1 MLIINDLSKKFRK
14 KEVLHPI
21 NLTLGSGIY
30 GLLGENGAG
39 KTTLLRCIAGLYSN
53 YNGSVSFADKA
64 GKRTGMNYD
73 KIGYLPQEFG
83 GLGELRVDEFLRYFA
98 DMKEID
104 KKLVDEEI
112 NKVLENVNL
121 TEKRKERVMK
131 LSGGMRRRL
140 GIAQTLLGCPELIM
154 YDEPTTGLDPKERL
168 RFQNIIEENRTSD
181 VTVIISTHIVSD
193 IECLCDEI
201 IVMKEGQV
209 LGMYTPVQ
217 LAETAAGK
225 VYEITEKDYERY
237 QGSILPVKKIQN
249 ASGHKWRVI
258 SEECAKEQ
266 TFEGKKVDSTVEDG
280 YLWVSR

>member
-14 KEVLHPI
+14 KEVLHPLD
-21 NLTLGSGIY
+21 LTLDCGIY

-39 KTTLLRCIAGLYSN
+39 KTTLLRCIAGLYSD

-64 GKRTGMNYD
+64 GKQTGMHYD

-83 GLGELRVDEFLRYFA
+83 GLGELRVNEFLRYFA
-98 DMKEID
+98 DMKAID
-104 KKLVDEEI
+104 KKSADEEI
-112 NKVLENVNL
+112 SRALESVNL
-121 TEKRKERVMK
+121 TDKGKERVMK

-140 GIAQTLLGCPELIM
+140 GIAQTLLGNPELIM

-168 RFQNIIEENRTSD
+168 RFQNIIEENRASD

-201 IVMKEGQV
+201 IVMKEGHV

-217 LAETAAGK
+217 LAETAAGR
-225 VYEITEKDYERY
+225 VYEIAEADYEKY
-237 QGSILPVKKIQN
+237 KEYVLPVKKVQS
-249 ASGHKWRVI
+249 ADGHKWRVI
-258 SEECAKEQ
+258 LEEHFKDKA
-266 TFEGKKVDSTVEDG
+266 FEGKKVDSTVEDG

>member
-14 KEVLHPI
+14 KEVLHPLD
-21 NLTLGSGIY
+21 LTLNSGIY

-53 YNGSVSFADKA
+53 YKGSVSFADKA
-64 GKRTGMNYD
+64 GKQTGMNYD

-83 GLGELRVDEFLRYFA
+83 GLGELRVNEFLRYFA
-98 DMKEID
+98 DMKGID
-104 KKLVDEEI
+104 KKSVDEEI
-112 NKVLENVNL
+112 NKALESVNL
-121 TEKRKERVMK
+121 TDKRKERVMK

-140 GIAQTLLGCPELIM
+140 GIAQTLLGHPELIM

-201 IVMKEGQV
+201 IVMKEGHV

-217 LAETAAGK
+217 LAETAAGR
-225 VYEITEKDYERY
+225 VYEITEAEYEKY
-237 QGSILPVKKIQN
+237 KEHVLPVKKIQN
-249 ASGHKWRVI
+249 AGGHKWRVI
-258 SEECAKEQ
+258 SGEHSGDK
-266 TFEGKKVDSTVEDG
+266 TFEGKMVDSTVEDG